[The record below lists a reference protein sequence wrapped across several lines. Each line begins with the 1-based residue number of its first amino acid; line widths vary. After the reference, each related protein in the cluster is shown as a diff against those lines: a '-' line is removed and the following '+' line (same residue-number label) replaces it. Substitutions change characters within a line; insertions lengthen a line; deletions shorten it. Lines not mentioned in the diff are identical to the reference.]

1 MGATVKYLL
10 DETKIPTD
18 WYNIVADL
26 PRPPAPALHP
36 GTLQPL
42 GPADLAPLFPPE
54 LIMQEVTAERHVPI
68 PEPVR
73 EIYRQ
78 WRPAPLIRARRLEA
92 ALDTPARIFFIRR
105 RQRPRQP
112 QAEHGGGAGLL
123 Q

>member
-1 MGATVKYLL
+1 MAATVKYIL

-42 GPADLAPLFPPE
+42 GPPDLAPLFPPE
-54 LIMQEVTAERHVPI
+54 LNIQEVTAERHVPA

-73 EIYRQ
+73 EIDRQ

-92 ALDTPARIFFIRR
+92 ALDPPARIYFKY
-105 RQRPRQP
+105 
-112 QAEHGGGAGLL
+112 E
-123 Q
+123 

>member
-1 MGATVKYLL
+1 LRYSVPIETKGVPAMSATVKYVL
-10 DETKIPTD
+10 DETKIPTE

-26 PRPPAPALHP
+26 PQPPPPALHP

-42 GPADLAPLFPPE
+42 GPDDLAPLFPPA

-78 WRPAPLIRARRLEA
+78 WRPAPLVRARRLEA
-92 ALDTPARIFFIRR
+92 ARASAPPA
-105 RQRPRQP
+105 
-112 QAEHGGGAGLL
+112 ATS
-123 Q
+123 